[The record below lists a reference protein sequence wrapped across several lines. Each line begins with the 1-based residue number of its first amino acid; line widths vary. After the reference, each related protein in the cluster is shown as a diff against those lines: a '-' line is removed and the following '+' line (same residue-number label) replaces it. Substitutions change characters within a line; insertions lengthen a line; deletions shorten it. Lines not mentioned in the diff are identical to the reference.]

1 MVFLYFE
8 KKRNKFSLKVL
19 GKNVHVFASSKV
31 LKNDNTLTLEQ
42 REKTSKK
49 RERRRKRHAVEKY
62 ASSAVETRRPSA
74 ERETSPSI
82 VGGESHLSR
91 ADCGC
96 DLERDRGVWVDVFF
110 DVFVVVFFERDW

>member
-1 MVFLYFE
+1 MGEYFLSLFLSFGE
-8 KKRNKFSLKVL
+8 KRARFLRIKTITHVL
-19 GKNVHVFASSKV
+19 
-31 LKNDNTLTLEQ
+31 TTLEQ
-42 REKTSKK
+42 RKDTSLEK
-49 RERRRKRHAVEKY
+49 RERGGRDTHAVEKY

-96 DLERDRGVWVDVFF
+96 DLERDRGVWMDVFF